1 MYRRTCC
8 HKFLSTNG
16 PGLAQRAASVD
27 PFVPFLLTW
36 KVKANVLKKTITP
49 DPGEIAYLLLRVK
62 IGEGGGKVDGEA
74 RT

>member
-1 MYRRTCC
+1 M
-8 HKFLSTNG
+8 
-16 PGLAQRAASVD
+16 
-27 PFVPFLLTW
+27 PFLLTW